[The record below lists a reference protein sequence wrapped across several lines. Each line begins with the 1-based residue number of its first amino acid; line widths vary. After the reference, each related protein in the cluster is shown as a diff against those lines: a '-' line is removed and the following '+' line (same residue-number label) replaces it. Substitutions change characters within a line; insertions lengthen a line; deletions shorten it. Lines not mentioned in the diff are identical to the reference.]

1 MKIKNKY
8 SLENTSRNIAN
19 QQNPQ
24 RKYFR
29 KRLRRN
35 SKVKNYQNPQSKKL
49 NESPVTYNKK
59 IPIQQNSGKNF
70 CKTNCVQGNQPKK
83 CYIKGNLGQ
92 CSSCKFGKTPT
103 GLKEQKIEK
112 ICYQLCNF
120 IPSEGICKSFAYVL
134 KLKVDSDLL
143 KEFGLKRKY

>member
-8 SLENTSRNIAN
+8 SLENTSRTIAN
-19 QQNPQ
+19 QPNPQ

-35 SKVKNYQNPQSKKL
+35 TKVINYQNLQIKKV
-49 NESPVTYNKK
+49 NESPVANNKK
-59 IPIQQNSGKNF
+59 IPIQQNSAENF

-83 CYIKGNLGQ
+83 CYINGNLGQ
-92 CSSCKFGKTPT
+92 CSSCKFGKTLT
-103 GLKEQKIEK
+103 GPKEQKIQK

-120 IPSEGICKSFAYVL
+120 IPSQGICKSFAYVL
-134 KLKVDSDLL
+134 KLKVDSHLL
-143 KEFGLKRKY
+143 